1 MLIGQHAEVYSMFKR
16 QFTRYLIILAV
27 LVLSFAFAVPTFA
40 CSPAPG
46 HYPSD
51 FTFEQRIDNAPLVLV
66 GRVVGGTSGRL
77 FTIDTAEVEV
87 ETYIKGEGLAV
98 VHIAGFGDG
107 GGDCLNNV
115 RVGER
120 YLFFANG
127 TGDTLIAEYL
137 TVYDAAYEA
146 DAAMISSAIAY
157 SGQSNEPM
165 PLPFATQMQR
175 TAKKYAPFGI
185 GALALAGVI
194 GGAVAFKRRN
204 GRKSKAKRGE

>member
-1 MLIGQHAEVYSMFKR
+1 MFKR
-16 QFTRYLIILAV
+16 QFTRYTIILAL

-66 GRVVGGTSGRL
+66 GRVVGGTTQWGA
-77 FTIDTAEVEV
+77 IDVAEVEV

-98 VHIAGFGDG
+98 VHIAGFGTG
-107 GGDCLNNV
+107 GGDCLNTV
-115 RVGER
+115 RVGAR

-127 TGDTLIAEYL
+127 TGDTLTAEYL
-137 TVYDAAYEA
+137 TVYDAAY
-146 DAAMISSAIAY
+146 DANAATISSAIAY
-157 SGQSNEPM
+157 TGQSNEPT
-165 PLPFATQMQR
+165 PLPFATQVQR
-175 TAKKYAPFGI
+175 AAKKYAPFGI
-185 GALALAGVI
+185 GVLALAGVM

>member
-1 MLIGQHAEVYSMFKR
+1 MFKL
-16 QFTRYLIILAV
+16 TRFSIVLAL

-66 GRVVGGTSGRL
+66 GRVVGGEGTGRS
-77 FTIDTAEVEV
+77 FTIGIAEVEV

-127 TGDTLIAEYL
+127 TGDTLQAEYL
-137 TVYDAAYEA
+137 TVYDAVYEA
-146 DAAMISSAIAY
+146 NTETITAATAY
-157 SGQSNEPM
+157 TGQSNAPM
-165 PLPFATQMQR
+165 PLPFAMQMQR
-175 TAKKYAPFGI
+175 AARKYAPYGI
-185 GALALAGVI
+185 GLLAGLGVL
-194 GGAVAFKRRN
+194 GGAVTLKRRN
-204 GRKSKAKRGE
+204 GRKSKAKRG

>member
-1 MLIGQHAEVYSMFKR
+1 MFKR
-16 QFTRYLIILAV
+16 QFTRYIIILAL

-66 GRVVGGTSGRL
+66 GRIVGGDGTGRG

-115 RVGER
+115 RVGGR

-127 TGDTLIAEYL
+127 TGDTLRAEYL

-146 DAAMISSAIAY
+146 DTELISSAIAY
-157 SGQSNEPM
+157 TGQANEPM

-175 TAKKYAPFGI
+175 AAKKYAPFGI
-185 GALALAGVI
+185 GVLALLAAA
-194 GGAVAFKRRN
+194 GGAAFIMKRRD